1 MASEKSVSLSFVASK
16 GVVANKESIQASM
29 VYDWTTALKLGPVD
43 LILSTAGAAISKGS
57 ITNVDAIYIRNL
69 EQAAGITILYTL
81 DGTNYFGS
89 IAPGCFAWI
98 PAIPAIDVTNFKI
111 KSASGTP
118 TCEYAVIGV

>member
-1 MASEKSVSLSFVASK
+1 MASEKQISLSFTASK
-16 GVVANKESIQASM
+16 GVVANKISIQESM
-29 VYDWTTALKLGPVD
+29 IYDWTAALKVGQTD
-43 LILSTAGAAISKGS
+43 LILSVTGAAISKGS
-57 ITNVDAIYIRNL
+57 ITNVDAIFIKNQ

-98 PAIPAIDVTNFKI
+98 PVIPAIDVTNFKI

-118 TCEYAVIGV
+118 TCSYAVIGV

>member
-29 VYDWTTALKLGPVD
+29 VYDWTTALKFGPVD

-89 IAPGCFAWI
+89 ITAGNFAWI
-98 PAIPAIDVTNFKI
+98 PVIPAITITDFKI